1 MLGVLV
7 VDILFIPT
15 VAHVLKD
22 IAVLVDD
29 SGSVVIGLIV
39 TNFAVLVLYTNFTIT
54 DRTYSTSIDWM
65 SRNYNSVASLEI
77 VSRKQLRN
85 VLSILLISMAGIDLF
100 SLTGP
105 SL

>member
-1 MLGVLV
+1 
-7 VDILFIPT
+7 
-15 VAHVLKD
+15 
-22 IAVLVDD
+22 VDD
-29 SGSVVIGLIV
+29 SGSVVIGKIV
-39 TNFAVLVLYTNFTIT
+39 TNFAVLILYTTFTIM